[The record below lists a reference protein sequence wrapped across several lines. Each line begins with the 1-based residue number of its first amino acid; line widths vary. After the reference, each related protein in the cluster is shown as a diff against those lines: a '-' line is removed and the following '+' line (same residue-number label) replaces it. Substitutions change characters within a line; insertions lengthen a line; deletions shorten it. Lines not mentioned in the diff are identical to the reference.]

1 MARPANR
8 ASSPFDEGSYIFALR
23 WLLVLE
29 SNVMDAA
36 RDPSAPARPRRIL
49 FSGYFGGGNLG
60 DEALLSAELGR
71 FRVALRGQLEPV
83 VVTLDPALTRRL
95 HGEIE
100 TVPFQDVKALSLAIA
115 QSDLVVW
122 GGGGLLQDHWHVPV
136 EELFLDPLGG
146 VPAYLRVPLL
156 AAAWGRPCMVYGQ
169 GVGPLSVP
177 ENRRLVGLA
186 LSGVDVITVRDAAS
200 ADLLRECGVT
210 GRPILTTADPVVS
223 IRPSPAERGL
233 ELIAGTGLDP
243 SRRPIIAV
251 APRVPPNGDVSW
263 VGPFCA
269 ALKDF
274 GREAGAAALFV
285 PFDQEKGSDTETC
298 RELATRCS
306 SSLPV
311 GILSGWLSPEDV
323 AACLGQCDLTIATRL
338 HGLYLSVL
346 TGTPVIALDYDPK
359 VRVAAGEFGPDI
371 PVLSLDGLDERGL
384 TLALAKTLADA
395 PALRPRLLA
404 ALESLRRRETG
415 NIEHALALLSG
426 RVERGAQE
434 RTRWL
439 LDELSRARSESQ
451 LLQTEKGELEARC
464 LDLGSQRDEL
474 IGERATLERELNT
487 LKGSRGVRLI
497 MGYWSL
503 ANRLLPHGG
512 PLSPLRRLL
521 HGRREDAAPETRE
534 RQEALPDSSDP
545 GAPRPVEP
553 TRPAPGPSDPFLD
566 FDALLGERPGE
577 KKGLVVLTSGTFLDV
592 DEGQRPT
599 QLALQLAAQ
608 GYVVVF
614 VYWRWTREEWRPQ
627 DHLDRGIVQIPVDL
641 VLERFPH
648 VFQDSP
654 FRHRHFL
661 LCFPHAGFFEPIA
674 MARARGWTVAYD
686 VMDDWMEF
694 SRVGQAIWYDEAFE
708 RHLLGTADAVF
719 AVNESLARHLETLGC
734 KAPVVVPNGVS
745 PAIADVDEERPLEK
759 GVVTVGYFGYL
770 AGAWFDWDL
779 VAGAAR
785 SRPDWKFYLI
795 GYGGG
800 PEGLELPAN
809 LVLLGKKPQKQLAG
823 FARNWDV
830 GIVPFRAERLAAGA
844 DPIKTYEYLAMGLPV
859 VTTGVFPPP
868 GAEHLVK
875 RAADS
880 GEFLT
885 LIEQGAW
892 AKERGRGERI
902 AFAGNCTWKTRT
914 LRILR
919 ELEGPLNER
928 VKLQAALFGNSR

>member
-1 MARPANR
+1 
-8 ASSPFDEGSYIFALR
+8 
-23 WLLVLE
+23 
-29 SNVMDAA
+29 MDSD

-71 FRVALRGQLEPV
+71 FREALHGQLEPV
-83 VVTLDPALTRRL
+83 VVTVDPALTRRL

-115 QSDLVVW
+115 QSELVIW

-136 EELFLDPLGG
+136 EELFLDPQGG

-169 GVGPLSVP
+169 GVGPLGEP

-186 LSGVDVITVRDAAS
+186 LSGVDVITVRDASS
-200 ADLLRECGVT
+200 ADLLLECGVT

-223 IRPSPAERGL
+223 IRPAPAERGL
-233 ELIAGTGLDP
+233 ELIASTGLDP

-251 APRVPPNGDVSW
+251 TPRVPPNGDVSW

-274 GREAGAAALFV
+274 GREAEASVLFI
-285 PFDQEKGSDTETC
+285 PFDQEKGSDARIC
-298 RELATRCS
+298 RELAASCS

-311 GILSGWLSPEDV
+311 GILSGWRSPEGV

-359 VRVAAGEFGPDI
+359 VRAAAGEFGPDI

-404 ALESLRRRETG
+404 ALESLRLRESG
-415 NIEHALALLSG
+415 NIENALALLSG

-434 RTRWL
+434 RTREL
-439 LDELSRARSESQ
+439 LDERA
-451 LLQTEKGELEARC
+451 A
-464 LDLGSQRDEL
+464 
-474 IGERATLERELNT
+474 LERELNT
-487 LKGSRGVRLI
+487 LKGSRGVRLV

-512 PLSPLRRLL
+512 PLGPLRRLL
-521 HGRREDAAPETRE
+521 HGRRESSAPQTRE
-534 RQEALPDSSDP
+534 KQEAVPDSPAP
-545 GAPRPVEP
+545 GAPPPVEP
-553 TRPAPGPSDPFLD
+553 ARPAPEPSDPFLD
-566 FDALLGERPGE
+566 FDALVGERPGE
-577 KKGLVVLTSGTFLDV
+577 KKGLVVLVSGTCLDV

-608 GYVVVF
+608 GYVVAF

-641 VLERFPH
+641 MLEHFSRLLRQSAFH
-648 VFQDSP
+648 N
-654 FRHRHFL
+654 RHFL
-661 LCFPHAGFFEPIA
+661 ICFPHAGFFEPIA
-674 MARARGWTVAYD
+674 MARAEGWTVAYD

-694 SRVGQAIWYDEAFE
+694 SRVGQAIWYDEEFE
-708 RHLLGTADAVF
+708 KHLLRTAEAVF
-719 AVNESLARHLETLGC
+719 AVNEPLARHLRTLGC
-734 KAPVVVPNGVS
+734 EAPVVVPNGVS
-745 PAIADVDEERPLEK
+745 PAIADADEERPLEK

-785 SRPDWKFYLI
+785 SRPGWRFYLI

-800 PEGLELPAN
+800 PEGLVLPSN

-830 GIVPFRAERLAAGA
+830 AIIPFKAERLAAGA

-859 VTTGVFPPP
+859 VTTGVFPPA
-868 GAEHLVK
+868 GAEHLVR
-875 RAADS
+875 RAADPE
-880 GEFLT
+880 EFLT
-885 LIEQGAW
+885 LIEQGART
-892 AKERGRGERI
+892 KERGRGERVE
-902 AFAGNCTWKTRT
+902 FAGRCTWQTRT
-914 LRILR
+914 LQILR

>member
-1 MARPANR
+1 
-8 ASSPFDEGSYIFALR
+8 
-23 WLLVLE
+23 
-29 SNVMDAA
+29 MDAD

-60 DEALLSAELGR
+60 DEALLSTELGR
-71 FRVALRGQLEPV
+71 FRAALGGQLEPV
-83 VVTLDPALTRRL
+83 VVTVDPALTQRL
-95 HGEIE
+95 HGDVE
-100 TVPFQDVKALSLAIA
+100 TVPFQDVRALSLAIA

-136 EELFLDPLGG
+136 EKLFLDPLGG
-146 VPAYLRVPLL
+146 VPAYLRIPLL
-156 AAAWGRPCMVYGQ
+156 AAAWGRPCMAYGQ

-177 ENRRLVGLA
+177 ENRRLVGLV

-223 IRPSPAERGL
+223 IRPASAERGRDL
-233 ELIAGTGLDP
+233 LRGTGLDP
-243 SRRPIIAV
+243 SRGPVVAV
-251 APRVPPNGDVSW
+251 VPRVPPNGDASW
-263 VGPFCA
+263 VGPLCA
-269 ALKDF
+269 AMTEF
-274 GREAGAAALFV
+274 GLRVGASVLFI
-285 PFDQEKGSDTETC
+285 PFDQGQGGDTRTC
-298 RELATRCS
+298 RDLAAKCAS
-306 SSLPV
+306 QVPV
-311 GILSGWLSPEDV
+311 AILDGWHSAEDV
-323 AACLGQCDLTIATRL
+323 AACLGQCGLTIATRL

-359 VRVAAGEFGPDI
+359 VRAAAREFGPDI
-371 PVLSLDGLDERGL
+371 LVLSLDGLDERAL
-384 TLALAKTLADA
+384 NLALERTLAEG

-404 ALESLRRRETG
+404 ALERLRCRESG
-415 NIEHALALLSG
+415 NLEHALALLAG
-426 RVERGAQE
+426 GVARGTAEEERARG
-434 RTRWL
+434 L
-439 LDELSRARSESQ
+439 LDELSKARSENQ
-451 LLQTEKGELEARC
+451 LLQAAKRELEARC
-464 LDLGSQRDEL
+464 LDLGSQREALLGD
-474 IGERATLERELNT
+474 RTALERELGT
-487 LKGSRGVRLI
+487 LKGSRGVRLVLK
-497 MGYWSL
+497 YWSL

-512 PLSPLRRLL
+512 PLGPLRRLI
-521 HGRREDAAPETRE
+521 HGRREEAGPTPRE
-534 RQEALPDSSDP
+534 RQDAPLDSPTP
-545 GAPRPVEP
+545 GAPPPVEP
-553 TRPAPGPSDPFLD
+553 ACPAPGPGDPFLD

-641 VLERFPH
+641 VLERFPL
-648 VFQDSP
+648 VFRDSP
-654 FRHRHFL
+654 FRRRHFL

-674 MARARGWTVAYD
+674 MARARGFTVAYD

-694 SRVGQAIWYDEAFE
+694 SRVGQAVWYDEAFE

-719 AVNESLARHLETLGC
+719 AVNEPLACHLRALGC
-734 KAPVVVPNGVS
+734 EAPVVVPNGVS

-759 GVVTVGYFGYL
+759 GAITVGYFGYL

-785 SRPDWKFYLI
+785 SRPDWRFHLI

-800 PEGLELPAN
+800 PEGLELPSN
-809 LVLLGKKPQKQLAG
+809 LILLGKKPQRQLAG

-830 GIVPFRAERLAAGA
+830 AVVPFRAERLAAGA

-868 GAEHLVK
+868 GAEHLVR
-875 RAADS
+875 RAADL

-885 LIEQGAW
+885 FIEEGAR
-892 AKERGRGERI
+892 AKERGREERVE
-902 AFAGNCTWKTRT
+902 FSGNCTWKTRT
-914 LRILR
+914 SRILQ
-919 ELEGPLNER
+919 ELEGPLNEK
-928 VKLQAALFGNSR
+928 VELQSALFGSSR

>member
-1 MARPANR
+1 
-8 ASSPFDEGSYIFALR
+8 
-23 WLLVLE
+23 
-29 SNVMDAA
+29 MDAD

-71 FRVALRGQLEPV
+71 FREALRGRLEPV
-83 VVTLDPALTRRL
+83 VATVDPALTRRL
-95 HGEIE
+95 HGEIA
-100 TVPFQDVKALSLAIA
+100 TVPFFDVKALSAAIA
-115 QSDLVVW
+115 ASDLVVW

-136 EELFLDPLGG
+136 EELFLDPRGG

-156 AAAWGRPCMVYGQ
+156 AAAWGRPCMVYAQ
-169 GVGPLSVP
+169 GVGPLGVP

-210 GRPILTTADPVVS
+210 ACPILTTADPVVS
-223 IRPSPAERGL
+223 IRPAPAERGR
-233 ELIAGTGLDP
+233 ELIAGTALDP
-243 SRRPIIAV
+243 GRRPIVAV
-251 APRVPPNGDVSW
+251 TPRVPPSGDISW
-263 VGPFCA
+263 VGPLST

-274 GREAGAAALFV
+274 GREAGASVLFV
-285 PFDQEKGSDTETC
+285 PFDQEKGSDTPIC
-298 RELATRCS
+298 RELAARCS

-311 GILSGWLSPEDV
+311 GVLSGWHSPEDV

-359 VRVAAGEFGPDI
+359 VRAAAGEFGPDI
-371 PVLSLDGLDERGL
+371 PVLSLDGLDEGRLG
-384 TLALAKTLADA
+384 LALAKTLADA

-404 ALESLRRRETG
+404 ALESLRRRESG
-415 NIEHALALLSG
+415 NIENALALLSG
-426 RVERGAQE
+426 HRVM
-434 RTRWL
+434 
-439 LDELSRARSESQ
+439 
-451 LLQTEKGELEARC
+451 
-464 LDLGSQRDEL
+464 RDRETD
-474 IGERATLERELNT
+474 ERAALERELNA
-487 LKGSRGVRLI
+487 LKSSRGVRLV

-512 PLSPLRRLL
+512 PLGPLRRLI
-521 HGRREDAAPETRE
+521 HGRREDAATRIRET
-534 RQEALPDSSDP
+534 QEASPESP
-545 GAPRPVEP
+545 APCAPLPVEP
-553 TRPAPGPSDPFLD
+553 VRPAPERRDPFLD
-566 FDALLGERPGE
+566 FDALVGGGPGE

-614 VYWRWTREEWRPQ
+614 VYWRWTEQEWHRQ
-627 DHLDRGIVQIPVDL
+627 DLLDRGIVQVPIDLMLEQFPRLFRKPV
-641 VLERFPH
+641 
-648 VFQDSP
+648 
-654 FRHRHFL
+654 FRNRHFL
-661 LCFPHAGFFEPIA
+661 ICFPHAGFFEPIA
-674 MARARGWTVAYD
+674 MARAEGWTVAYD

-694 SRVGQAIWYDEAFE
+694 SRVGQAVWYDEAFE
-708 RHLLGTADAVF
+708 KHLLGTAEAVF
-719 AVNESLARHLETLGC
+719 AVNEPLARHLRALGC
-734 KAPVVVPNGVS
+734 ESPVVVPNGVS
-745 PAIADVDEERPLEK
+745 PAIAEVDEERPLER

-779 VAGAAR
+779 VVGAAR
-785 SRPDWKFYLI
+785 SRPDWRFHLI

-800 PEGLELPAN
+800 PEGLVLPPN
-809 LVLLGKKPQKQLAG
+809 LLLLGKKPQKQLAG

-830 GIVPFRAERLAAGA
+830 AVIPFKDERLAAGA

-868 GAEHLVK
+868 GAEHLVR
-875 RAADS
+875 RAADI
-880 GEFLT
+880 GEFLA
-885 LIEQGAW
+885 LVEQGAR
-892 AKERGRGERI
+892 AKDRGREERVE
-902 AFAGNCTWKTRT
+902 FAGRCTWRSRT
-914 LRILR
+914 LQILR

-928 VKLQAALFGNSR
+928 VKLQAALFGNVR

>member
-1 MARPANR
+1 M
-8 ASSPFDEGSYIFALR
+8 
-23 WLLVLE
+23 
-29 SNVMDAA
+29 
-36 RDPSAPARPRRIL
+36 
-49 FSGYFGGGNLG
+49 
-60 DEALLSAELGR
+60 
-71 FRVALRGQLEPV
+71 
-83 VVTLDPALTRRL
+83 
-95 HGEIE
+95 
-100 TVPFQDVKALSLAIA
+100 KALSLAIA

-136 EELFLDPLGG
+136 EELFLDPRGG
-146 VPAYLRVPLL
+146 IPAYLRVPLL

-169 GVGPLSVP
+169 GVGPLGVP
-177 ENRRLVGLA
+177 ENRRLVRLA
-186 LSGVDVITVRDAAS
+186 LSGVDMITVRDAAS

-223 IRPSPAERGL
+223 IRPAPAERGL

-243 SRRPIIAV
+243 GRRPIVAV
-251 APRVPPNGDVSW
+251 TPRVPPNGDVSW
-263 VGPFCA
+263 VVPLST
-269 ALKDF
+269 ALKDL
-274 GREAGAAALFV
+274 GREAGASVLFI
-285 PFDQEKGSDTETC
+285 PFDQEKGSDTPIC
-298 RELATRCS
+298 QELVARCS

-311 GILSGWLSPEDV
+311 GVLKGWLSPEDV
-323 AACLGQCDLTIATRL
+323 AACIGQCDVTIATRL

-359 VRVAAGEFGPDI
+359 VRAAAGEFGPDI
-371 PVLSLDGLDERGL
+371 PVLSLDGLDERRLG
-384 TLALAKTLADA
+384 LALAKTLAEA

-404 ALESLRRRETG
+404 ALESLRRRESG
-415 NIEHALALLSG
+415 NIENALALLSG
-426 RVERGAQE
+426 H
-434 RTRWL
+434 
-439 LDELSRARSESQ
+439 LSR
-451 LLQTEKGELEARC
+451 
-464 LDLGSQRDEL
+464 RDQET
-474 IGERATLERELNT
+474 GERAALERELNT
-487 LKGSRGVRLI
+487 LKSSRGVRLV

-512 PLSPLRRLL
+512 PLGPLRRLI
-521 HGRREDAAPETRE
+521 HGRREDTATETRKTQEASPDSPAPGAPPPVEPARAAPER
-534 RQEALPDSSDP
+534 R
-545 GAPRPVEP
+545 
-553 TRPAPGPSDPFLD
+553 DPFLD
-566 FDALLGERPGE
+566 FDALVGGWPGE

-614 VYWRWTREEWRPQ
+614 VYWRWTEQEWHRQ
-627 DHLDRGIVQIPVDL
+627 DLLDRGIVQIPIDL
-641 VLERFPH
+641 MLEHFPH
-648 VFQDSP
+648 VFQDWP

-661 LCFPHAGFFEPIA
+661 LCFPHAGFFEAIA

-708 RHLLGTADAVF
+708 RHLLGTAEAVF
-719 AVNESLARHLETLGC
+719 AVNEVLARHLKSLGW

-745 PAIADVDEERPLEK
+745 PSVADVDEERPLEK

-785 SRPDWKFYLI
+785 SRPDWRFYLI

-800 PEGLELPAN
+800 PEGLVLPAN
-809 LVLLGKKPQKQLAG
+809 LVLLGKKPQRQLAG
-823 FARNWDV
+823 FARSWDLA
-830 GIVPFRAERLAAGA
+830 IVPFKAERLAAGA

-868 GAEHLVK
+868 GAEHLVR

-880 GEFLT
+880 AEFLT
-885 LIEQGAW
+885 LVEEA
-892 AKERGRGERI
+892 ARTKDRGREERV
-902 AFAGNCTWKTRT
+902 AFAGRCTWEMRT
-914 LRILR
+914 LQILR

-928 VKLQAALFGNSR
+928 VKLQSALFGTSR